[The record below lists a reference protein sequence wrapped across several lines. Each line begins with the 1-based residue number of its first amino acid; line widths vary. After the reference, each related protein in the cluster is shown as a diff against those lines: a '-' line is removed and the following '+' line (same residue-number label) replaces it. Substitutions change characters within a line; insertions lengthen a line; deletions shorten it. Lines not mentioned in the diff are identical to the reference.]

1 MATYIVLGNFTDQG
15 IRAAKNFAQIRQGA
29 EQWVSSKG
37 GRVISNYITFGPYD
51 FVLTLDLPSDEVA
64 LEGALTFGAIGNTRS
79 VTMRAF
85 SGQEAEAVAARIP

>member
-1 MATYIVLGNFTDQG
+1 MAAYVVLGSFTDQG
-15 IRAAKNFAQIRQGA
+15 IRSAKSLGQIRQGA

-37 GRVISNYITFGPYD
+37 GSIIANYITFGPYD
-51 FVLTLDLPSDEVA
+51 FILIVDLPSDEVA

-85 SGQEAEAVAARIP
+85 SAEEVEAVAARLP